1 VDTQVLSTQEEP
13 TMPKSISNKPRPYS
27 HQFKKMAVLLSEHP
41 DILIKSVAER
51 LDIHPTMLY
60 RWRLEMKKGDIPDRP
75 DDDLPTETDLLKA
88 NQKIKRL
95 EDKLKKTEME
105 RDFLK
110 KLERF
115 SEELKKRD
123 STS

>member
-1 VDTQVLSTQEEP
+1 
-13 TMPKSISNKPRPYS
+13 MPKTISTTYNRYS
-27 HQFKKMAVLLSEHP
+27 NQFKRMAVLLSEHP

-51 LDIHPTMLY
+51 LGIHTTMLY
-60 RWRLEMKKGDIPDRP
+60 RWRLEMKKGEIP
-75 DDDLPTETDLLKA
+75 DDDDLANETDLLKA

-115 SEELKKRD
+115 SEELKHRD
-123 STS
+123 SSS